1 MGAVTG
7 AFLGAGQALI
17 LSQQG
22 WSRLAF
28 AWGAAMPVMLALGWA
43 ATTVI
48 GVDVDEQ
55 FTIFGAMGAVVFT
68 LLSGLL
74 LARYQ
79 PSPPRVA
86 SS

>member
-1 MGAVTG
+1 
-7 AFLGAGQALI
+7 
-17 LSQQG
+17 
-22 WSRLAF
+22 
-28 AWGAAMPVMLALGWA
+28 MPVMLALGWA